1 MMRYITNNDIVSTSS
16 LYLSHG
22 LTWGKHRY
30 IRREGSPGHYTY
42 VYPEDVQKQG
52 FISRVKSAI
61 DSRNTAGATLLGNP
75 INRRAYQNKSA
86 QVSRME
92 RNYNK
97 AVRQVERSGRS
108 IAIETS
114 KATDPSR
121 SEEYRGEHQEKLKK
135 LRDAQKTKIS
145 ALKNYESRVNEAQK
159 RLSSVK
165 MAYDRTRKID
175 DIAPSVISEFK
186 KLFRPDASVELS
198 KNEVM
203 TRGIGGHSVANKT
216 MVFWQPDGT
225 FKRVRGRKTG

>member
-1 MMRYITNNDIVSTSS
+1 MMRYITNNDVVSTSS

-30 IRREGSPGHYTY
+30 IRREGSPGSYRY

-52 FISRVKSAI
+52 FISRVK
-61 DSRNTAGATLLGNP
+61 
-75 INRRAYQNKSA
+75 
-86 QVSRME
+86 
-92 RNYNK
+92 
-97 AVRQVERSGRS
+97 
-108 IAIETS
+108 
-114 KATDPSR
+114 
-121 SEEYRGEHQEKLKK
+121 
-135 LRDAQKTKIS
+135 S

-203 TRGIGGHSVANKT
+203 SRGIGGHSAANKT
-216 MVFWQPDGT
+216 TVFWQPDGT
-225 FKRVRGRKTG
+225 FKRVRGKKVG